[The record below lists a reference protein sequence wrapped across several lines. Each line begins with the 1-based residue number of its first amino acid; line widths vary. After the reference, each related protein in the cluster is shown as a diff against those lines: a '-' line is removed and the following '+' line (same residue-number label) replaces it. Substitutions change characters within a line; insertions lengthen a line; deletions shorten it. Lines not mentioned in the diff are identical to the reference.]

1 MTELQQF
8 ISPAVVAICW
18 LIGNTLKSSVPK
30 LPNNY
35 IPLALGL
42 TGAILMVVLNGFSGQ
57 NLIIGV
63 VSGLSATGVHQAYK
77 GILKN
82 EEKEEEKPKNDNE
95 QRYPGDK

>member
-8 ISPAVVAICW
+8 ISPMIVGLCW
-18 LIGNTLKSSVPK
+18 LIGNTLKSSAPK

-42 TGAILMVVLNGFSGQ
+42 IGAILMTILNGFSGL

-63 VSGLSATGVHQAYK
+63 VSGLSATGMHQVYK
-77 GILKN
+77 GLK
-82 EEKEEEKPKNDNE
+82 E
-95 QRYPGDK
+95 DKGE

>member
-8 ISPAVVAICW
+8 ISPAVVGICW

-42 TGAILMVVLNGFSGQ
+42 IGAILMTILNGFSGL

-63 VSGLSATGVHQAYK
+63 VSGLSATGVHQVYK
-77 GILKN
+77 GFS
-82 EEKEEEKPKNDNE
+82 KEEEKLKNDNE
-95 QRYPGDK
+95 QRYPGGN

>member
-8 ISPAVVAICW
+8 ISPAVVGICW

-30 LPNNY
+30 LPNSY

-42 TGAILMVVLNGFSGQ
+42 IGAILMVVLNGFSGQ

-63 VSGLSATGVHQAYK
+63 VSGLSATGVHQVYK
-77 GILKN
+77 GI
-82 EEKEEEKPKNDNE
+82 KEDK
-95 QRYPGDK
+95 GDK

>member
-1 MTELQQF
+1 MAELQQF
-8 ISPAVVAICW
+8 ISPMIVGLCW

-42 TGAILMVVLNGFSGQ
+42 IGAILMTILNGFSGL

-82 EEKEEEKPKNDNE
+82 EEKEETHNE
-95 QRYPGDK
+95 MRYPGDK

>member
-8 ISPAVVAICW
+8 ISPAVVGICW

-42 TGAILMVVLNGFSGQ
+42 IGAILMTVLNGFSGL

-82 EEKEEEKPKNDNE
+82 EENNKTDGEE
-95 QRYPGDK
+95 RYPGN

>member
-8 ISPAVVAICW
+8 ISPAVVTICW

-42 TGAILMVVLNGFSGQ
+42 IGAILMTILNGFSGL

-63 VSGLSATGVHQAYK
+63 VSGLSATGVHQVYK
-77 GILKN
+77 GFS
-82 EEKEEEKPKNDNE
+82 KEEEKPKNDNE
-95 QRYPGDK
+95 QRYPGGN

>member
-1 MTELQQF
+1 MTEIQQF
-8 ISPAVVAICW
+8 ISPMIVGLCW

-42 TGAILMVVLNGFSGQ
+42 IGAILMTVLNGFSGL

-63 VSGLSATGVHQAYK
+63 VSGLSATGVHQVYK
-77 GILKN
+77 GLK
-82 EEKEEEKPKNDNE
+82 E
-95 QRYPGDK
+95 DKGE

>member
-8 ISPAVVAICW
+8 ISPAVVGICW

-42 TGAILMVVLNGFSGQ
+42 IGAILMDVLNGFSGQ

-82 EEKEEEKPKNDNE
+82 EENNKTDGEE
-95 QRYPGDK
+95 RYPGN

>member
-8 ISPAVVAICW
+8 ISPMIVGLCW

-42 TGAILMVVLNGFSGQ
+42 IGAILMTILNGFSGL

-63 VSGLSATGVHQAYK
+63 VSGLSATGVHQVYK
-77 GILKN
+77 GLKDDK
-82 EEKEEEKPKNDNE
+82 KEETHNE
-95 QRYPGDK
+95 MRYPGDK

>member
-8 ISPAVVAICW
+8 ISPMIVGLCW

-42 TGAILMVVLNGFSGQ
+42 IGAILMTVLNGFSGL

-63 VSGLSATGVHQAYK
+63 VSGLSATGVHQVYK
-77 GILKN
+77 GIKDDK
-82 EEKEEEKPKNDNE
+82 KEETHNE
-95 QRYPGDK
+95 MRYPGDK

>member
-8 ISPAVVAICW
+8 ISPMIVGLCW

-42 TGAILMVVLNGFSGQ
+42 IGAILMTILNGFSGL

-82 EEKEEEKPKNDNE
+82 EEKEETHNE
-95 QRYPGDK
+95 MRYPGDK

>member
-8 ISPAVVAICW
+8 ISPAVVGICW

-42 TGAILMVVLNGFSGQ
+42 IGAILMTILNGFSGL

-63 VSGLSATGVHQAYK
+63 VSGLSATGVHQVYK
-77 GILKN
+77 GLK
-82 EEKEEEKPKNDNE
+82 EDKKEETHNE
-95 QRYPGDK
+95 VRYPGDK

>member
-8 ISPAVVAICW
+8 ISPAVVGICW

-42 TGAILMVVLNGFSGQ
+42 IGAILMTVLNGFSGL

-82 EEKEEEKPKNDNE
+82 EEKEKTHNEE
-95 QRYPGDK
+95 RYPGDK

>member
-1 MTELQQF
+1 MTEIQQF
-8 ISPAVVAICW
+8 ISPMIVGLCW

-42 TGAILMVVLNGFSGQ
+42 IGAILMTILNGFSGL

-63 VSGLSATGVHQAYK
+63 VSGLSATGMHQVYK
-77 GILKN
+77 GLK
-82 EEKEEEKPKNDNE
+82 E
-95 QRYPGDK
+95 DKGE